1 MAAVSSTG
9 PPEGGHYVHDSPY
22 MTRRERLP
30 PLPPDQL
37 TAEQQAVVD
46 EMLAG
51 PRGAVIGPFVA
62 TLRSPELTRRLQQL
76 GEYLRYNAALPEK
89 LREMAILLTAR
100 DWKQGF
106 EWDVHAPLAAKAG
119 LASGLITAI
128 AERRV
133 PASMDPGESLVH
145 AVFTELHRARAVSDA
160 TYSAA
165 SNEFGEQGVID
176 LIALFGYYT
185 TLAMIMNV
193 AQTPSTMRFE

>member
-1 MAAVSSTG
+1 
-9 PPEGGHYVHDSPY
+9 
-22 MTRRERLP
+22 MTRRDRLP

-37 TAEQQAVVD
+37 TAAQQAVVD

-62 TLRSPELTRRLQQL
+62 TLRSPELTRRLQRL
-76 GEYLRYNAALPEK
+76 GEYLRYKAALPEK

-100 DWKQGF
+100 AWAQGF

-119 LASGLITAI
+119 LGTVLITAI
-128 AERRV
+128 AESRT
-133 PASMDPGESLVH
+133 PPSMDPGETLVH
-145 AVFTELHRARAVSDA
+145 ALFTELHGTRAVSDA

-165 SNEFGEQGVID
+165 CRVFGEQGVID
-176 LIALFGYYT
+176 LIAMIGYYT

-193 AQTPSTMRFE
+193 AQTPSAMRFK